1 MPDASAQAVAGTF
14 QCRALSA
21 YFGDRKIIKGVN
33 MTIADRKVTAFMGPS
48 GCGKSTILRT
58 LNRMHETAPGARV
71 EGSVEFAGSELYAR
85 GVDPVEVRA
94 RIGMVFQKPNPFPK
108 SIFDNVAFAP
118 RLLGL
123 ARARSELEARIED
136 ALVRVGLWT
145 EVKDRLKDS
154 ALGLSGGQQQRLV
167 IARAIAA
174 EPAALLLDEPCS
186 ALDPAATAKVE
197 ELIVSLA
204 SRFTVVVVTH
214 SLAQARRIADEIAFF
229 HTGEMVESGPPLQLF
244 EAPSDA
250 RVKDYLAGRTG

>member
-1 MPDASAQAVAGTF
+1 MTEAVGTDVATF
-14 QCRALSA
+14 KVKALSA
-21 YFGDRKIIKGVN
+21 FFGDREIIKRVDLD
-33 MTIADRKVTAFMGPS
+33 IADRKVTALMGPS

-71 EGSVEFAGSELYAR
+71 SGSVRFRNTELYAP
-85 GVDPVEVRA
+85 GVDPVSVRA

-123 ARARSELEARIED
+123 ARQRSELDGRVED
-136 ALVRVGLWT
+136 ALKKVGLWT
-145 EVKDRLKDS
+145 EVEGRLKDS

-174 EPAALLLDEPCS
+174 EPSALLLDEPCS
-186 ALDPAATAKVE
+186 ALDPAATSKIE
-197 ELIVSLA
+197 ELIVTLA
-204 SRFTVVVVTH
+204 TRFTIVVVTH
-214 SLAQARRIADEIAFF
+214 SLAQARRIADAIAFF
-229 HTGEMVESGPPLQLF
+229 HTGEMVEAGTPQRLF
-244 EAPSDA
+244 EMPSDQ